1 MYKYHLLFRKIM
13 NAFQIVMFLLYNLI
27 NSEELET
34 LRSVPDEQLKA
45 RLFAFP
51 AAGGLS
57 VTSTGSTPAAVA
69 ADKSRPQSPAAASP
83 AAAGGESL
91 DRRCLDELRE
101 LLSAL
106 GAELERSEPST
117 ESAAAADAAPSGTHY
132 VAAMIRRYREAERAL
147 LAKLIARVQRIL
159 TPI

>member
-1 MYKYHLLFRKIM
+1 MLFH
-13 NAFQIVMFLLYNLI
+13 LI
-27 NSEELET
+27 NSEELGT
-34 LRSVPDEQLKA
+34 LRSVPDEQLKP

-57 VTSTGSTPAAVA
+57 AAPTGSTPAAVA
-69 ADKSRPQSPAAASP
+69 ADGSPPQSPAAASP
-83 AAAGGESL
+83 AGAAAASDSAAGGESL

-106 GAELERSEPST
+106 AAELERSEPST
-117 ESAAAADAAPSGTHY
+117 ESAAAADADAAPSGTHF
-132 VAAMIRRYREAERAL
+132 VTAMIRRYREAERAL
-147 LAKLIARVQRIL
+147 LAKLIARVKRVL